1 MATTAQTTDDL
12 NISQVIYFTANAE
25 VDPPFVPVN
34 APNAPGNG
42 ILYGGSPSGAQT
54 QVTIGGTAQNGSGYD
69 GLNGTVQNTQI
80 INDEEGGTGVGQGL
94 RVTITVNAAGQVTAA
109 TAVDNS
115 GTGYINTEDEFIIL
129 GNAPGAARAIYRVAG
144 AAADQDAID
153 AAGKAA
159 ERDECFNLM
168 PFNTDTEQGYSV
180 VANGSNV
187 VGIGSLTIVQ
197 ESGTLVEDTAQVLE
211 AVVVDSQ
218 AGAGTGALSFVW
230 VANGAGLTNNAGTA
244 VGGEANQR
252 SFTPTEAGQMRV
264 TCTATYA
271 TSGSGAVA
279 QNSFTITS

>member
-12 NISQVIYFTANAE
+12 NISQIIYFTANAE
-25 VDPPFVPVN
+25 VDPPFIPVN
-34 APNAPGNG
+34 APNVNG
-42 ILYGGSPSGAQT
+42 AGIMYGGEPSGDQT
-54 QVTIGGTAQNGSGYD
+54 VTQAGRGYTAGVAETQLLNDQNTSDDDGAFYYGSG
-69 GLNGTVQNTQI
+69 LTVTLTVN
-80 INDEEGGTGVGQGL
+80 GVGA
-94 RVTITVNAAGQVTAA
+94 VTQAAVS
-109 TAVDNS
+109 NS
-115 GTGYINTEDEFIIL
+115 GTGYINGQQVQVVGNPPGTQPCIL
-129 GNAPGAARAIYRVAG
+129 TIVG
-144 AAADQDAID
+144 AAADQDEIIE
-153 AAGKAA
+153 AGKEA
-159 ERDECFNLM
+159 ERDQCENLF
-168 PFNTDTEQGYSV
+168 PFNEDTEQSYSV

-218 AGAGTGALSFVW
+218 AGAGTGALTFTW

-244 VGGEANQR
+244 VAGEANQR

-271 TSGSGAVA
+271 TSGAGAVA